1 MNKPADEIS
10 RPSLAASPVTR
21 KPKSTPMP
29 IHPLATPVTE
39 QAFQP
44 RADGRRVRHPGHAAR
59 AARLDQNGLGGRHLG
74 IGMAFSGGFIALF
87 LLWRF
92 AVQWSSYPNPL
103 PSLCAWSILSIV
115 AVLAHFGTRIVAP
128 RMPNSVFIA
137 VLLGGAVVVG
147 LDLLGTTGLR
157 DEGVYPTAAAAVGVL
172 LTTLITV
179 RSERTLLLAIG
190 VLGAVLFVSAI
201 IQPRSDAL
209 TLAPDI
215 LLLSLALLTPMV
227 GVELVR
233 AFRRMV
239 QLELDLVLV
248 QSTVSQP
255 RFAMGMLA
263 SERLA
268 ALDLA
273 AETLLDDVAQG
284 RSALPLTAATAGTA
298 ASLATAL
305 RLHLIEGRTETWLYH
320 AVTESEFLGPS
331 VTVDDPNGLAGLLSP
346 TQRDALLLAIWLLI
360 SDHARPATTVSLVF
374 GPISPSISGIAHH
387 NVRFPIKLVATGVP
401 RQKVDPETWHAIR
414 VVGTHLDSFRDGSLQ
429 VDIECSVDN
438 PADA

>member
-1 MNKPADEIS
+1 MTSSADDVVRASIVS
-10 RPSLAASPVTR
+10 PSIVSASIASLPTTQ
-21 KPKSTPMP
+21 STPP
-29 IHPLATPVTE
+29 QPLATPPTE
-39 QAFQP
+39 QAFRP
-44 RADGRRVRHPGHAAR
+44 RADARRLRQHGHVAR

-74 IGMAFSGGFIALF
+74 IGLVFSSGFIALF

-92 AVQWSSYPNPL
+92 AVQWSSYSTPL
-103 PSLCAWSILSIV
+103 PTLCAWNMLALV
-115 AVLAHFGTRIVAP
+115 GGLAHLGSRIVAP
-128 RMPNSVFIA
+128 RMPNSVFVA
-137 VLLGGAVVVG
+137 VLVGAAAAVL
-147 LDLLGTTGLR
+147 LDLLGTMGLR
-157 DEGVYPTAAAAVGVL
+157 DEGVYPTAAVAVGVL
-172 LTTLITV
+172 LTTLLIVT
-179 RSERTLLLAIG
+179 G
-190 VLGAVLFVSAI
+190 VLGAVLFTSALT
-201 IQPRSDAL
+201 QPRPDPL

-215 LLLSLALLTPMV
+215 LLLSLAVLTPLI
-227 GVELVR
+227 GVDLVR
-233 AFRRMV
+233 AFRRLV

-255 RFAMGMLA
+255 RFAVGMLA

-273 AETLLDDVAQG
+273 AETLLDDVEQG
-284 RSALPLTAATAGTA
+284 RSALPLTAATASTA
-298 ASLATAL
+298 ASLATQL

-346 TQRDALLLAIWLLI
+346 AQRDALLLSIWLLI
-360 SDHARPATTVSLVF
+360 SDHTRPATTVSLVF
-374 GPISPSISGIAHH
+374 GPILPSIPGIAHR

-414 VVGTHLDSFRDGSLQ
+414 VVGTHLDSIRDGSLRI
-429 VDIECSVDN
+429 DIECSVDN

>member
-1 MNKPADEIS
+1 MTKRTDNAGHS
-10 RPSLAASPVTR
+10 RTR
-21 KPKSTPMP
+21 S
-29 IHPLATPVTE
+29 HSG

-44 RADGRRVRHPGHAAR
+44 RADSRRSSRKPGHTAR
-59 AARLDQNGLGGRHLG
+59 EARLDQNGLGGRHLG
-74 IGMAFSGGFIALF
+74 IGLAFSGGFITLF

-103 PSLCAWSILSIV
+103 PTLAAWILLAIV
-115 AVLAHFGTRIVAP
+115 TAF
-128 RMPNSVFIA
+128 
-137 VLLGGAVVVG
+137 AVVSARVFSPQIPRWAFLCVLG
-147 LDLLGTTGLR
+147 CGAIVVALDLAGTTGLR
-157 DEGVYPTAAAAVGVL
+157 DAGVVPTAAAAVGL
-172 LTTLITV
+172 LVSTLITV
-179 RSERTLLLAIG
+179 QSERSLFIATVALG
-190 VLGAVLFVSAI
+190 VVLVTATVVE
-201 IQPRSDAL
+201 PRTDPL

-215 LLLSLALLTPMV
+215 LILSLALLTPV
-227 GVELVR
+227 IGIEIVR

-255 RFAMGMLA
+255 RFAVGMLA

-273 AETLLDDVAQG
+273 AETLLDDLAQG
-284 RSALPLTAATAGTA
+284 RSPLPLPAATASTA
-298 ASLATAL
+298 ASLATQL

-360 SDHARPATTVSLVF
+360 SDDSRPATTVSLAF
-374 GPISPSISGIAHH
+374 GPISPSNRGILHQ
-387 NVRFPIKLVATGVP
+387 NVRFPIKLLTKGVP

-414 VVGTHLDSFRDGSLQ
+414 VVGTHLDSVRDGSLR